1 MSDRLTAM
9 DVEKQEF
16 RQRVRGYAPD
26 DVRMFLRSVAEEMQR
41 LNLRNAELEEDT
53 GQLRDQVR
61 EIREREQTLQETL
74 VSAQRMADEMKERAT
89 HESEMILREARV
101 KAERTLEQAQD
112 QLARIEG
119 EIQRT
124 KLERDA
130 FENRLRGAV
139 EDHLSML
146 ELRRSERQDLDN
158 LHFMHRKTGSDV
170 G

>member
-16 RQRVRGYAPD
+16 RQKVRGYAQD
-26 DVRMFLRSVAEEMQR
+26 EVRLFLRSVAEEMQR

-53 GQLRDQVR
+53 GRLRDQVR

-74 VSAQRMADEMKERAT
+74 VSAQRMAEEMKERAT
-89 HESEMILREARV
+89 HESEMVLREARI

-130 FENRLRGAV
+130 FENRLRSAV

-158 LHFMHRKTGSDV
+158 LHFMHRKTGSDA